1 MEPKTILKAEIRNIE
16 IHVIQLSERGY
27 QCTWKAKSDKPIQ
40 LCLAEEYVKGEQ
52 TQRKHGWTNTALLT
66 RPTTLNTATRRFRKL
81 VKAAQDPRITFE
93 AV

>member
-27 QCTWKAKSDKPIQ
+27 QCTWKSKSDKPIQ
-40 LCLAEEYVKGEQ
+40 TVIGEDFN
-52 TQRKHGWTNTALLT
+52 KHRTRDIIHPENVQALIN
-66 RPTTLNTATRRFRKL
+66 RPVALNTATRRFRKL